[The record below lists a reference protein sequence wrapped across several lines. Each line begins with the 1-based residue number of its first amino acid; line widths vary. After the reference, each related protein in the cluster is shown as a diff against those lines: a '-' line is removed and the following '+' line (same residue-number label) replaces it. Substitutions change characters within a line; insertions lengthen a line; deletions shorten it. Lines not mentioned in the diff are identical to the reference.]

1 MAVETGVIPPSLKE
15 RPILQGFDT
24 EVWNAFTRLSA
35 RRNVSGFGAVGAIPY
50 IEIAAYIDLIAK
62 IENDEDKSVFI
73 ELVEYL
79 DSLFLK
85 EYAEKQRQESAKAPK
100 KRSKS

>member
-1 MAVETGVIPPSLKE
+1 MDTGIIPPSLKE
-15 RPILQGFDT
+15 RPTLQGFDT

-50 IEIAAYIDLIAK
+50 VEISAYIDLIAK
-62 IENDEDKSVFI
+62 IDSDDDRHVFI
-73 ELVEYL
+73 ELIEHL

-85 EYAEKQRQESAKAPK
+85 EYADKQRQEAAKAPK